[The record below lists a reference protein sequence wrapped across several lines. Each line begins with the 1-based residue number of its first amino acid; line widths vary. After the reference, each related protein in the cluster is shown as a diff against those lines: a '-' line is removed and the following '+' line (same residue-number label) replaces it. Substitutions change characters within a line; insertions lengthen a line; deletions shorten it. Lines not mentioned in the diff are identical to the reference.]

1 MQLVEGV
8 DAIVHLGG
16 ISIDA
21 PFDDLLDANI
31 LGTYNLY
38 EAARRHG
45 VKRVVFASSNH
56 AIGFHPVTEVLD
68 ADAPQRPDSLYGVTK
83 CFGESL
89 SRYYFD
95 RFGIETVCLR
105 IGSSF
110 EEPKNPRM
118 LVTYLSYRDFI
129 ELVRCSLFTNR
140 VGHAVVYGASDN
152 PVKWWDN
159 AKAGFL
165 GFNPQDSSA
174 QFAGPLSG
182 DRRRPPIATTPR
194 SASRAARSCWA
205 SRWKTI
211 GDFWR
216 RSSGR
221 LLLRGLELVDERDV
235 FAIASSRDMPRRA
248 SHASYLA
255 RLTMSSAPGRSP
267 RRRRRSPACR
277 ASRARAAC
285 RCRAPCA
292 ASSTRP
298 RRRRSRARASG
309 ARPVRLGL
317 AARSASSRSTSSAN
331 QRASSSLPP

>member
-1 MQLVEGV
+1 MNQTSTAGKPYRRLLLTGAAGNLGRQLRAPLAQWADVVRLSNVAPLDDAAKHEEISAVDLADGEAVMRLVEGV

-21 PFDDLLDANI
+21 PFDDLIESNI
-31 LGTYNLY
+31 RGTYNIY

-56 AIGFHPVTEVLD
+56 AICFHPVTEVLD

-110 EEPKNPRM
+110 EELKNPRM
-118 LVTYLSYRDFI
+118 LVTFLSYRDFI

-140 VGHAVVYGASDN
+140 VWHTVVYGASDN

-159 AKAGFL
+159 TKASFL

-174 QFAGPLSG
+174 QF
-182 DRRRPPIATTPR
+182 D
-194 SASRAARSCWA
+194 
-205 SRWKTI
+205 
-211 GDFWR
+211 
-216 RSSGR
+216 
-221 LLLRGLELVDERDV
+221 GLFSD
-235 FAIASSRDMPRRA
+235 
-248 SHASYLA
+248 
-255 RLTMSSAPGRSP
+255 
-267 RRRRRSPACR
+267 
-277 ASRARAAC
+277 ARAD
-285 RCRAPCA
+285 
-292 ASSTRP
+292 
-298 RRRRSRARASG
+298 RRSRRPRAAFPGRTVRAGRADGKEALIAGRVAFFSGKGWARQGLSG
-309 ARPVRLGL
+309 EKVTRMLPV
-317 AARSASSRSTSSAN
+317 A
-331 QRASSSLPP
+331 

>member
-1 MQLVEGV
+1 MSEAKVAGRTKAFGRLLLTGAAGNLGRQLREPLAQWADVVRLSDIAPLDDAAAHEEVVAADLSDRDAVMSLVEGV

-21 PFDDLLDANI
+21 PFDDLIEANI
-31 LGTYNLY
+31 RGVYNLY

-45 VKRVVFASSNH
+45 AKRVVFASSNH

-118 LVTYLSYRDFI
+118 LVTFLSYRDFI

-140 VGHAVVYGASDN
+140 VGHTVVYGASDN

-159 AKAGFL
+159 TKANYL
-165 GFNPQDSSA
+165 GFNPKDSSA
-174 QFAGPLSG
+174 QFDGLFPAQAPTAEHDDPAQRFQGGPFVLG
-182 DRRRPPIATTPR
+182 EPMVK
-194 SASRAARSCWA
+194 AR
-205 SRWKTI
+205 
-211 GDFWR
+211 
-216 RSSGR
+216 
-221 LLLRGLELVDERDV
+221 
-235 FAIASSRDMPRRA
+235 
-248 SHASYLA
+248 
-255 RLTMSSAPGRSP
+255 
-267 RRRRRSPACR
+267 
-277 ASRARAAC
+277 
-285 RCRAPCA
+285 
-292 ASSTRP
+292 
-298 RRRRSRARASG
+298 
-309 ARPVRLGL
+309 
-317 AARSASSRSTSSAN
+317 
-331 QRASSSLPP
+331 